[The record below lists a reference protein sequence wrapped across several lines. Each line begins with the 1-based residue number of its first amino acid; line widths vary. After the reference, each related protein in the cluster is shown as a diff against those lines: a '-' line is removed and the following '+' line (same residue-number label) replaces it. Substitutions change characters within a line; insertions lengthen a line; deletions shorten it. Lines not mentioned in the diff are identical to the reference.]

1 MKQIRKRKQ
10 STKTSSGSIGT
21 IFPLSLDVQKTKV
34 ITRWGVG
41 GEVSHALFRKLEKNA
56 LIGVI
61 YGLNFSFKVRFL
73 RVFGRKIG
81 YFSLRAFLFRVVD
94 NCSSRYSNSKKTPL
108 P

>member
-10 STKTSSGSIGT
+10 STKTSSGPIGT
-21 IFPLSLDVQKTKV
+21 IFPLSLDVQRTKG
-34 ITRWGVG
+34 ISRWGGG
-41 GEVSHALFRKLEKNA
+41 GEVSHALSRKLEKNS

-61 YGLNFSFKVRFL
+61 YGLNFSFKKRFL

-81 YFSLRAFLFRVVD
+81 DFSLRTFLFRVVD
-94 NCSSRYSNSKKTPL
+94 NCSSRCSNSKKTPL